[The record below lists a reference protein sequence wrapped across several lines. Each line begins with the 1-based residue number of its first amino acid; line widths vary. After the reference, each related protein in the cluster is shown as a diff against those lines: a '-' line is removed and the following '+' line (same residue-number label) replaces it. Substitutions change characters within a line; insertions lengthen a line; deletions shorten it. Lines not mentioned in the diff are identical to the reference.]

1 MGCDGFPTAY
11 SVRPEYTLS
20 RRIALIWIVAA
31 LPLLAGTIFYIVFY
45 ANREVAFTRAELSGV
60 ALLRPVDPLIGL
72 LHEHEVLSA
81 GAADHAEGAGARLE
95 RNDAAIRE
103 QVKQLDDAL
112 RVFNAMPATRMAAR
126 TETRRPLDLSQ
137 FIQQLRQLS
146 EPEGGSVPIEAVREA
161 VGKIGNSS
169 NLILD
174 TDLDS
179 FSLVDLV
186 VVVLPRAQ
194 GRLAKIEDVARKST
208 RTEASRSLEFAI
220 LAAQI
225 GESDLGRAI
234 YDVRTAIDENN
245 AFRNPSPS
253 LQSALPSAL
262 RGYSESLE
270 HLILML
276 RQEHPRAATEDLDAA
291 FAGARAS
298 TTQLWNTGATELEKL
313 LLERLKIYETYRFWG
328 FVFIAMSFLSST
340 GVTAY
345 AGRSIAARLR
355 AERAAHDEMIR
366 LNAELEQR
374 VAERTRLLTATVAE
388 LEAFS
393 YSVSHD
399 LRNPLRAVDGFSLVL
414 LEDYAGQLDDTAR
427 DYLARIRKGT
437 QRMGMLIDDLLKL
450 SRLSRVELEF
460 SALNLSDMANE
471 IIGQLRQREP
481 ERNVVFECQQ
491 GLTAV
496 GDASLVQDV
505 LVNLLENAWK
515 YTRRQPEAR
524 IEFFLRLKADPAGP
538 DTFVVRDNGVGFDM
552 RYADKL
558 FTAFQRL
565 HSMSDFEG
573 TGIGLATV
581 RRILVRHGGQIRAE
595 SEVGKGSAFSFS
607 FAGEPEE

>member
-1 MGCDGFPTAY
+1 
-11 SVRPEYTLS
+11 VKPEHTLA

-45 ANREVAFTRAELSGV
+45 ANREIAFTRAELSGV
-60 ALLRPVDPLIGL
+60 ELLRPVDPLIGL
-72 LHEHEVLSA
+72 LHEHQVLSA
-81 GAADHAEGAGARLE
+81 AAADHAVGAAARLDGNTASIKE
-95 RNDAAIRE
+95 QLSQLDAA
-103 QVKQLDDAL
+103 VHA
-112 RVFNAMPATRMAAR
+112 FNAMPATRMSAR
-126 TETRRPLDLSQ
+126 PASRRPLDLSQ
-137 FIQQLRQLS
+137 LREELGQPS
-146 EPEGGSVPIEAVREA
+146 GFTGGSLPIERVREA
-161 VGKIGNSS
+161 IRKIGNSS

-194 GRLAKIEDVARKST
+194 DRLAKIEDIARENT
-208 RTEASRSLEFAI
+208 RTDASRALEFAI
-220 LAAQI
+220 SAAQI
-225 GESDLGRAI
+225 EESDISRTT

-245 AFRNPSPS
+245 AFRTPSPS
-253 LQSALPSAL
+253 LQSALPASL
-262 RGYSESLE
+262 QGYSDSQE
-270 HLILML
+270 HLALML
-276 RQEHPRAATEDLDAA
+276 KQDRPRATTGDLDAA
-291 FAGARAS
+291 FARARAS
-298 TTQLWNTGATELEKL
+298 TTLLWNTGAAELEKL
-313 LLERLKIYETYRFWG
+313 LVERLIIYETYRFWG
-328 FVFIAMSFLSST
+328 FVFIALSFLSST

-345 AGRSIAARLR
+345 AGRSIAARIR
-355 AERAAHDEMIR
+355 AERAAHQEMIK

-414 LEDYAGQLDDTAR
+414 LEDYAETLDETAR

-450 SRLSRVELEF
+450 SRLSRVEMEF

-471 IIGQLRQREP
+471 IVAQLREREP
-481 ERNVVFECQQ
+481 ERNVVFDCQQ

-524 IEFFLRLKADPAGP
+524 IEFFLQPKADPTGP
-538 DTFVVRDNGVGFDM
+538 DTFVVRDNGAGFDM

-565 HSMSDFEG
+565 HSTSDFEG

-607 FAGEPEE
+607 LAAESKK